1 MTTYWYRLEDRR
13 VAVDEYSSR
22 TEVTMCKLIVVKETP
37 KGVKLVG
44 LGHGVKNP
52 RQVLHDSKKKF
63 ACATVEEA
71 VESFKKRKERQA
83 RIYRARAA
91 EADEAHDIAV
101 TGAYRTLPDWMLPK
115 IGELHDV

>member
-13 VAVDEYSSR
+13 VSVDEYTSR
-22 TEVTMCKLIVVKETP
+22 TEVTLCKLIVVKETP

-44 LGHGVKNP
+44 IGHGRKNP
-52 RQVLHDSKKKF
+52 RQVLHDSKKKW
-63 ACATVEEA
+63 ACATVAEA

-91 EADEAHDIAV
+91 EADEAHDIAA

-115 IGELHDV
+115 EGEFSDV